1 MRYEDMYE
9 KPIDRPIDAVVKASS
24 VEHLANELDE
34 YAITPELAGHLGRFF
49 DEYNDPTPPATEH
62 GLRASSAVASR
73 TC

>member
-34 YAITPELAGHLGRFF
+34 YVVTPR
-49 DEYNDPTPPATEH
+49 TRRPP
-62 GLRASSAVASR
+62 
-73 TC
+73 

>member
-34 YAITPELAGHLGRFF
+34 SPSRLGSIHFTVA
-49 DEYNDPTPPATEH
+49 PMP
-62 GLRASSAVASR
+62 LRCWYSRAVAVTPS
-73 TC
+73 TS

>member
-24 VEHLANELDE
+24 VEYLANELDE
-34 YAITPELAGHLGRFF
+34 YVITPNSRAISAASSTSTTT
-49 DEYNDPTPPATEH
+49 PTPLATER
-62 GLRASSAVASR
+62 GLRASSAAASL